1 MTETVPSI
9 NPAAA
14 LERAAQVQDRYKRNI
29 GYLIMLQ
36 TRIPIQEA
44 ALKQRRIDLEEATA
58 DVIRLEKDIATSKDH
73 ATKLVDW
80 VGKNADMPDDIA
92 QANALAEKIRKLQKD
107 IEKKQ
112 RELHRVEAGLPDCL

>member
-1 MTETVPSI
+1 MTEATPSV

-14 LERAAQVQDRYKRNI
+14 IERAAQVNDRYKRNV
-29 GYLIMLQ
+29 GYLVMLH

-44 ALKQRRIDLEEATA
+44 ALKQRRLDLEEATI
-58 DVIRLEKDIATSKDH
+58 DVLRLEKEISTAKEH

-92 QANALAEKIRKLQKD
+92 QTNMLAEKIRKLQKD
-107 IEKKQ
+107 IEKRQ
-112 RELHRVEAGLPDCL
+112 RELHRIQSGLPDVL